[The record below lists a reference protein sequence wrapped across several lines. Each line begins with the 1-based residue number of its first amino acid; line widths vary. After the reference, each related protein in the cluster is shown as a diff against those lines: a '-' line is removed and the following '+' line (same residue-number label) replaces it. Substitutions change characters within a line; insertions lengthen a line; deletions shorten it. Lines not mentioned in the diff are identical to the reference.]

1 MLVWLAVWTTVFFVH
16 SANALPGIA
25 AFGVALFR
33 RPPFADEV
41 SEGEFKRRMLVD
53 LALILGYMLLA
64 SLAVWLFF
72 TTYSDSP
79 RYIQL
84 LWYLGV
90 AVVAAAY
97 VAWHVKGRRRIL

>member
-1 MLVWLAVWTTVFFVH
+1 MLVWLAMWTTVFFVH

-41 SEGEFKRRMLVD
+41 SEGEFKRGM
-53 LALILGYMLLA
+53 LALILGYIALA

-84 LWYLGV
+84 LWYLWV
-90 AVVAAAY
+90 AVVTAAC
-97 VAWHVKGRRRIL
+97 VAWFVKGRRRIL